1 MSHLLPLLVITLLIL
16 ALLLYWFRR
25 SSDHAITRVE
35 FLDAESALTSLQWQ
49 ILPSGSVGRIFAS
62 EDCDFISSQTTRD
75 IQRLFQQERKALAI
89 SWLRQTRKQI
99 ARLMDLH
106 LKLASYTDDP
116 GPAVE
121 FKLATH
127 YLSFIVVCRLLLVLL
142 WIRGP
147 FRVQKVVGYTTHV
160 AHSLCTVFSS
170 RLVNI
175 NPARLGPI
183 TPGSAYTSTVD

>member
-1 MSHLLPLLVITLLIL
+1 MSHLAPLLVITLLVL
-16 ALLLYWFRR
+16 ALLVYWGRR
-25 SSDHAITRVE
+25 SSDHSITRVE
-35 FLDAESALTSLQWQ
+35 FSEAESALTSLQWQ
-49 ILPSGSVGRIFAS
+49 ILPSGSVGRIFAL
-62 EDCDFISSQTTRD
+62 EDFDFISSQTTRD

-89 SWLRQTRKQI
+89 SWLRHTRQQI

-127 YLSFIVVCRLLLVLL
+127 YLSFIVVCRLLLILV

-147 FRVQKVVGYTTHV
+147 FRVQKVVGYTTHA

-175 NPARLGPI
+175 NPARLGPV
-183 TPGSAYTSTVD
+183 TPGSAHTSTVD

>member
-1 MSHLLPLLVITLLIL
+1 MSHLAPLLVITLLVL
-16 ALLLYWFRR
+16 ALSVYWFRR
-25 SSDHAITRVE
+25 SSDHSITRVE
-35 FLDAESALTSLQWQ
+35 FSEAESALTSLQWQ

-75 IQRLFQQERKALAI
+75 VQRLFQQERKALAI

-106 LKLASYTDDP
+106 LKLASYTDDL

-142 WIRGP
+142 
-147 FRVQKVVGYTTHV
+147 
-160 AHSLCTVFSS
+160 LLLVFFFVFMI
-170 RLVNI
+170 L
-175 NPARLGPI
+175 
-183 TPGSAYTSTVD
+183 YVD

>member
-16 ALLLYWFRR
+16 ALLVYWLRR
-25 SSDHAITRVE
+25 SSVHAVTRVE
-35 FLDAESALTSLQWQ
+35 FLEAESALTSLQWQ
-49 ILPSGSVGRIFAS
+49 ILPSGLVGRIFAL
-62 EDCDFISSQTTRD
+62 EDCDFISSQTARD

-89 SWLRQTRKQI
+89 SWLRHTRQQI

-116 GPAVE
+116 GPTVE

-127 YLSFIVVCRLLLVLL
+127 YLSFIVVCHLLLVLL
-142 WIRGP
+142 WMRGP
-147 FRVQKVVGYTTHV
+147 FGVRKVVDYTTDV

-175 NPARLGPI
+175 NPARLGPVR
-183 TPGSAYTSTVD
+183 PSSAIHRP